1 MFKNMRILKNADFKQ
16 MRIWLRWTSLS
27 IWRRQQKKI
36 VTVANLSNQKVEFVP
51 LGHAESPLREVA
63 RKKKMAK
70 HET

>member
-1 MFKNMRILKNADFKQ
+1 MRILKNADFKQ
-16 MRIWLRWTSLS
+16 MRIWLCWTSLS

-51 LGHAESPLREVA
+51 LGHAESPLHEVV

>member
-1 MFKNMRILKNADFKQ
+1 MLDFAFDLAQ
-16 MRIWLRWTSLS
+16 AT
-27 IWRRQQKKI
+27 KKI

-51 LGHAESPLREVA
+51 LGHAESPLREVV